1 MNKIVFLIPA
11 AMSLAAFGASQPA
24 GPLAK
29 DQDETRAQARMQ
41 VKAADIKP
49 GAKIPSK
56 YSAYANG
63 ISPSIAWSQVPN
75 AKSYALIV
83 EDPDAPM
90 ARPFVH
96 WLAWNI
102 PASTTRLQEGQAA
115 QGAVEGRNGQGKNG
129 YFGPKPPAGDPDHHY

>member
-1 MNKIVFLIPA
+1 MNKLVFLIPA
-11 AMSLAAFGASQPA
+11 AMSIAAFGASTPA

-29 DQDETRAQARMQ
+29 DQDETRAQGRIE
-41 VKAADIKP
+41 VKSPDIKP

-63 ISPSIAWSQVPN
+63 VSPQITWSQVAR
-75 AKSYALIV
+75 AKSYAMIL

-96 WLAWNI
+96 WLAWN
-102 PASTTRLQEGQAA
+102 
-115 QGAVEGRNGQGKNG
+115 
-129 YFGPKPPAGDPDHHY
+129 